1 MEDLQKYVEDYK
13 YLLINHDGSH
23 FIHNSLRKMAGILSV
38 DHTTISK
45 KLKEAGHCYCM
56 NKDTKKPVYILKL

>member
-1 MEDLQKYVEDYK
+1 
-13 YLLINHDGSH
+13 
-23 FIHNSLRKMAGILSV
+23 MAGILSV

-56 NKDTKKPVYILKL
+56 NKDTKQPVYILKL